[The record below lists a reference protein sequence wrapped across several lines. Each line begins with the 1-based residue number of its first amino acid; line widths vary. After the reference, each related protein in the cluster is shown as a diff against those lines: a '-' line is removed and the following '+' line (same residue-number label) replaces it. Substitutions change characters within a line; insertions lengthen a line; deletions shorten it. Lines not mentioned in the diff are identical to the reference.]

1 MTKKPRRVTDP
12 ENSDQPESARP
23 ELDAPLNDA
32 LAADAAT
39 DSEAAIGTDSAD
51 AVIAAEAEAAAAA
64 SDTFEQASDGL
75 SGTEFE
81 NTEGEEEPAPEPP
94 AELKRLQKI
103 LAQSGIASRRHA
115 EELIT
120 QGRVQVNGKVVT
132 ELGSKAD
139 AHRDHIRVDGKLIH
153 GSERQRYFMLNKPK
167 GYVTTVSDPEGRPT
181 IMEFFSKTRERLY
194 PVGRLDYLSEGLLHV
209 TNDGELA
216 NKLTRAASGVEK
228 TYLVKVSGQPTEE
241 ALDRLREGIA
251 IAKGAPASG
260 RVQTAPAQIQPFRP
274 GKPGGKR
281 GPSRP
286 VDNPWY
292 EVVLIEGRNRELRKM
307 FEEIGHHVE
316 KIRRVGYGPLVLDL
330 EPGKIRELSPEEV
343 EDLRKSAEGK
353 YRKPK
358 PRESRKREFGQ
369 RSERPASKPRWNERR
384 SEPRKPGLTSS
395 RPDRGPVR
403 RTPPPF
409 AQRPESGGTRRPERK
424 EFRSEPRREFR
435 PDTRPGPRFAEDRP
449 QRPPRREQGDRPY
462 GGPRENRGG
471 FSQGQP
477 RDRAVKPAWSNKPER
492 GSRPPRFDREATPG
506 SSSPRP
512 NRFQH
517 PDRSSAPRPTHEFRP
532 KRTEP
537 GSPQRFGGKRP
548 DAPESFP
555 VRKRLEIRPAEE
567 SFEGQPTSAPDRQS
581 RRPFPPRSGTRPGQ
595 SSGPSTPRTTE
606 RRPPQ
611 FNRDRSQ
618 RAEQRPSFNRDREQ
632 RPRFDRSAPARTQPR
647 EAQTQ
652 DQDHP
657 RRTDR
662 PSSGPRPGS
671 FARPNSGRGKPTG
684 SKQGTGR
691 SPVGRRPAS
700 RPGGKPGGRHG
711 GKPGGRTGGKRR
723 P

>member
-1 MTKKPRRVTDP
+1 MTKKARRVPDP
-12 ENSDQPESARP
+12 QNYDQPESARP
-23 ELDAPLNDA
+23 EVDAPLNEA
-32 LAADAAT
+32 LAADVAT
-39 DSEAAIGTDSAD
+39 DSEAGIGTDSAD
-51 AVIAAEAEAAAAA
+51 AVIVAEAEAAAAA

-75 SGTEFE
+75 SGTESE
-81 NTEGEEEPAPEPP
+81 NPEGEEEPAPEPP

-194 PVGRLDYLSEGLLHV
+194 PVGRLDYLSEGLLLV

-241 ALDRLREGIA
+241 ALDRLREGVA
-251 IAKGAPASG
+251 IAKGALASG

-316 KIRRVGYGPLVLDL
+316 KIRRVGYGPLVLDI

-343 EDLRKSAEGK
+343 EDLRKAAEGK

-358 PRESRKREFGQ
+358 PRVPRKREFGQ
-369 RSERPASKPRWNERR
+369 RSEREAFKPRSTDRPRENIGTRPSSPGEGDRR
-384 SEPRKPGLTSS
+384 PF
-395 RPDRGPVR
+395 R
-403 RTPPPF
+403 RDQPSF
-409 AQRPESGGTRRPERK
+409 GQRPEFGGRARPERTQ
-424 EFRSEPRREFR
+424 FRRDSISEPRREFR
-435 PDTRPGPRFAEDRP
+435 PGTRPAPRFSEDRP
-449 QRPPRREQGDRPY
+449 QRPPYRDQSGRVPF
-462 GGPRENRGG
+462 RG
-471 FSQGQP
+471 
-477 RDRAVKPAWSNKPER
+477 KPADRNRSAESGSFQREDRSKR
-492 GSRPPRFDREATPG
+492 FGSRPPRREFGGPARSEGGPPEGRRQFESRPQQRPAEGRPFRRDSSAGRPTSRRDSSAVRPASREDQPRFDRPRSAERGRPERRDDHPPRRDRPAGRQTQPRLDIRPVEDHATDRRDENRPPYRDRPDARPRFDRPRRENAG
-506 SSSPRP
+506 SERSEGRSGRPERRPDQRSSSPRP
-512 NRFQH
+512 AGKF
-517 PDRSSAPRPTHEFRP
+517 
-532 KRTEP
+532 K
-537 GSPQRFGGKRP
+537 GGGFK
-548 DAPESFP
+548 
-555 VRKRLEIRPAEE
+555 
-567 SFEGQPTSAPDRQS
+567 G
-581 RRPFPPRSGTRPGQ
+581 
-595 SSGPSTPRTTE
+595 
-606 RRPPQ
+606 
-611 FNRDRSQ
+611 
-618 RAEQRPSFNRDREQ
+618 
-632 RPRFDRSAPARTQPR
+632 
-647 EAQTQ
+647 
-652 DQDHP
+652 
-657 RRTDR
+657 
-662 PSSGPRPGS
+662 
-671 FARPNSGRGKPTG
+671 
-684 SKQGTGR
+684 
-691 SPVGRRPAS
+691 GRRNA
-700 RPGGKPGGRHG
+700 PGGKPGSTRSS
-711 GKPGGRTGGKRR
+711 GGRRPNSRPGESRPKRR